1 MTPFRTHTGI
11 ACPLGLANV
20 DTDQLL
26 PARFLK
32 LAKGSGLGTVLLAD
46 LRERDGKPDANFPL
60 NRDPWRNATIMVAR
74 RNFGSGSS
82 REAAVYA
89 LTEFGI
95 RAVLAPSYGDIFA
108 ANSVKNGLLA
118 AIVDESVAEA
128 ILAALEAKPDL
139 PVTVDL
145 AEQRVTW
152 ANQVA
157 PITIDPIWR
166 EQLLNGWDDVQVT
179 QSFAGAIERFKT
191 SDAAARPWM
200 RPAQT

>member
-1 MTPFRTHTGI
+1 MTPFTTHTGI

-20 DTDQLL
+20 DTDQLV

-32 LAKGSGLGTVLLAD
+32 LPKGAGLDKALLAD
-46 LRERDGKPDANFPL
+46 LRQRDGKDVASFPL
-60 NRDPWRNATIMVAR
+60 NREPWRTATIMIAR

-95 RAVLAPSYGDIFA
+95 RTVLAPSYGDIFA

-118 AIVDESVAEA
+118 AVVAEADIEA

-145 AEQRVTW
+145 VDLRITW
-152 ANQVA
+152 GNQTA
-157 PITIDPIWR
+157 SFTIDPVWR
-166 EQLLNGWDDVQVT
+166 DQLLNGWDDVQVT
-179 QSFAGAIERFKT
+179 QSFADAITAFKKT
-191 SDAAARPWM
+191 DATTRPWM
-200 RPAQT
+200 RPV